1 MWSLAAMKLVL
12 FLIIIVL
19 VVNTIVATIMGK
31 KKDLRAAKQAAKAKL
46 SPKPK
51 DQQARDRARAA
62 QRASKPPPVVY
73 NLLRANGRALER
85 AENLAQQ
92 LAQALPTS
100 SVATPAITPTAAA
113 ATAPPS
119 ITSPWQSGNMV
130 ECDFP
135 GDKTCTVIIQS
146 IGISTTN
153 SAEVWLED
161 PVDPFAG
168 ESFTVLLSALRPVG
182 GVVDPEYEALMAS
195 KLIESNRNRFVEEP
209 SGQCGAASVGRQA
222 SDNRSASDA
231 QHVRFARELAANA
244 IENQFDLMT
253 DVCGTA
259 DDLTQ
264 RIRMHRRVSGE
275 ASCSPEN
282 YLDDNDL
289 IALAA
294 YTQRS
299 IYIVSYG
306 SCWVRVISGAA
317 VSALP
322 DVQHLSEISFPI
334 DAIVVEF
341 IGSHYN
347 SFPLNATFEPTVVP
361 PDPAT
366 NTTNETSINAAS
378 TSPFP
383 SFPCAHV
390 DDACWG
396 ASMLL

>member
-1 MWSLAAMKLVL
+1 
-12 FLIIIVL
+12 LIIIVRI
-19 VVNTIVATIMGK
+19 VDTIAATVMGK
-31 KKDLRAAKQAAKAKL
+31 KEDLRAAKRVAKAKL

-51 DQQARDRARAA
+51 EQRARRRADQARKGARAL
-62 QRASKPPPVVY
+62 Q
-73 NLLRANGRALER
+73 R

-92 LAQALPTS
+92 LAQVLPTS
-100 SVATPAITPTAAA
+100 AVATRAVASSLASAA
-113 ATAPPS
+113 ATATTFPC
-119 ITSPWQSGNMV
+119 ITSPWQLGNIV
-130 ECDFP
+130 ECDVP

-153 SAEVWLED
+153 SAEVWLDD

-182 GVVDPEYEALMAS
+182 WVVDPEYEALMAS

-231 QHVRFARELAANA
+231 EHVRFARELAATA

-294 YTQRS
+294 YTRRP

-306 SCWVRVISGAA
+306 NCSVRV
-317 VSALP
+317 LC
-322 DVQHLSEISFPI
+322 QMC
-334 DAIVVEF
+334 
-341 IGSHYN
+341 
-347 SFPLNATFEPTVVP
+347 
-361 PDPAT
+361 
-366 NTTNETSINAAS
+366 SIYRK
-378 TSPFP
+378 FV
-383 SFPCAHV
+383 FQL
-390 DDACWG
+390 
-396 ASMLL
+396 MLLSLSLLAATTTHFLSMPPSNQL

>member
-1 MWSLAAMKLVL
+1 MCGIHHLLCRCWRHYWDGCAATLCREMVEHLLPIEVVMPSLVQPM
-12 FLIIIVL
+12 
-19 VVNTIVATIMGK
+19 
-31 KKDLRAAKQAAKAKL
+31 LR
-46 SPKPK
+46 
-51 DQQARDRARAA
+51 
-62 QRASKPPPVVY
+62 
-73 NLLRANGRALER
+73 LLRAHRRALER
-85 AENLAQQ
+85 TENLAQQ

-146 IGISTTN
+146 IVISTTN
-153 SAEVWLED
+153 SAEVWLDD

-182 GVVDPEYEALMAS
+182 WVVDPEYEALMAS

-231 QHVRFARELAANA
+231 EHVRFARELAANT

-264 RIRMHRRVSGE
+264 RVFPAKRRV
-275 ASCSPEN
+275 PRK
-282 YLDDNDL
+282 
-289 IALAA
+289 I
-294 YTQRS
+294 T
-299 IYIVSYG
+299 
-306 SCWVRVISGAA
+306 
-317 VSALP
+317 
-322 DVQHLSEISFPI
+322 
-334 DAIVVEF
+334 
-341 IGSHYN
+341 
-347 SFPLNATFEPTVVP
+347 
-361 PDPAT
+361 
-366 NTTNETSINAAS
+366 
-378 TSPFP
+378 
-383 SFPCAHV
+383 
-390 DDACWG
+390 
-396 ASMLL
+396 